1 MIHSRLRLD
10 KLNWIDGLQALPE
23 ALRQAGYHE
32 AWATS
37 LSTPLRHIPTN
48 LMHLALL
55 KQTREPG
62 PANLLGR
69 VFALS
74 CWAPLQGVLT
84 DSLLLTLQQAGV
96 LRERQGL
103 HASTVD
109 LAPAGGLYLASD
121 RAWGPAHGPDSVY
134 SPGLDSYAMCRWTP
148 RWKVESALD
157 LGTGSGIQALVTAGN
172 AQHIEGFDINERAL
186 TFATFSARLNSK
198 PAVFTRSDLYTA
210 AAGKKYDLIV
220 SNPPW
225 VPTPEDIELYRGGGG
240 SGEILS
246 ERICRGLNEHL
257 NPGGRA
263 ALYLEYPQFRGQHLF
278 ERVRQW
284 LGPGP
289 WGLALLHR
297 RHYTTLEYVA
307 GHTSPHLRADLDFER
322 WMESYESNRIEGV
335 SASLL
340 IILRSSRDWQVE
352 RDGVFPHTYQ
362 GETVQAW
369 LDNPQ
374 AQVGTYQTQTR
385 LHWPDGP
392 FADLIQTSPP

>member
-1 MIHSRLRLD
+1 VIHSRLRLD
-10 KLNWIDGLQALPE
+10 KLSWVDGLQALPE
-23 ALRQAGYHE
+23 VLHRLGYHE
-32 AWATS
+32 AWAS
-37 LSTPLRHIPTN
+37 QLSAPLVNIPNN
-48 LMHLALL
+48 LMHPALL

-74 CWAPLQGVLT
+74 CWAPLQGVLP
-84 DSLLLTLQQAGV
+84 DSLMRLLQEAGV

-109 LAPAGGLYLASD
+109 LAPAGDCYLASD
-121 RAWGPAHGPDSVY
+121 RAWGPAPPPDCVY
-134 SPGLDSYAMCRWTP
+134 SPGIDSYAMCRWTP
-148 RWKVESALD
+148 RWKVGSALD

-172 AQHIEGFDINERAL
+172 AESIEGFDINPRAL
-186 TFATFSARLNSK
+186 TFAGFSARLNGK
-198 PAVFTRSDLYTA
+198 KAVFRHSDLYAGA
-210 AAGKKYDLIV
+210 ACKKYDLIV

-225 VPTPEDIELYRGGGG
+225 VPAPEDIELYRGGGG
-240 SGEILS
+240 NGEVLS
-246 ERICRGLNEHL
+246 ERICRGLSEHL

-263 ALYLEYPQFRGQHLF
+263 ALYLEYPHFRGQHLF
-278 ERVRQW
+278 DRVRTW
-284 LGPGP
+284 LGAGP

-322 WMESYESNRIEGV
+322 WMESYENNGIEGV

-340 IILRSSRDWQVE
+340 LILRSDRDWQVE
-352 RDGVFPHTYQ
+352 RDGTFPHTYQ
-362 GETVQAW
+362 GDTVQAW
-369 LDNPQ
+369 LENPQ
-374 AQVGTYQTQTR
+374 GQVGDYQKLTH

-392 FADLIQTSPP
+392 FADVSVA

>member
-1 MIHSRLRLD
+1 MTHSRLRLD

-23 ALRQAGYHE
+23 ALQQAGYHE
-32 AWATS
+32 AWATQ
-37 LSTPLRHIPTN
+37 LTAPLANIPTN
-48 LMHLALL
+48 LVHQALL
-55 KQTREPG
+55 KQTRETS

-74 CWAPLQGVLT
+74 YWAPLQGILPEP
-84 DSLLLTLQQAGV
+84 LLQTLQEAGV
-96 LRERQGL
+96 IRERQGL

-109 LAPAGGLYLASD
+109 LAPAHGLYLASD
-121 RAWGPAHGPDSVY
+121 RAWGPHHGPDSVY
-134 SPGLDSYAMCRWTP
+134 PPGLDSYAMCRWTP
-148 RWKVESALD
+148 HWKVGSALD

-172 AQHIEGFDINERAL
+172 AEHIEAFDINPRAL
-186 TFATFSARLNSK
+186 TFASFSARLNSK
-198 PAVFTRSDLYTA
+198 KAVFQHSDLYQA
-210 AAGKKYDLIV
+210 AQGKKYDLIV

-225 VPTPEDIELYRGGGG
+225 VPAPEDIELYRGGGG

-246 ERICRGLNEHL
+246 ERICRGLNQHL
-257 NPGGRA
+257 NPDGRA

-307 GHTSPHLRADLDFER
+307 GHTSPHLRADLDFES
-322 WMESYESNRIEGV
+322 WMESYEANGIEGV

-340 IILRSSRDWQVE
+340 LILRSHHDWQLE
-352 RDGVFPHTYQ
+352 RDGVFPHTYH
-362 GETVQAW
+362 GPTIQAW
-369 LDNPQ
+369 LDNPRTE
-374 AQVGTYQTQTR
+374 VGTYQTQTR

-392 FADLIQTSPP
+392 FADVIQTNPP